1 MILVTG
7 SAGKTGRSV
16 VQALVEKG
24 IPVRA
29 CVHHPDQVDVLKALG
44 AGEVLVGDMR
54 SVEDMRQA
62 ATGVNGVYHI
72 PPNMSPDEVQL
83 GTIIISAA
91 QSAGVEHFVFH
102 SVLKPQV
109 QAMPHHW
116 NKMLVEEQLI
126 QSGLPYTI
134 LQPAAYMQN
143 ILAYWESITKDG
155 IYPLPYP
162 ADTLMSLVDLDDIAQ
177 AASIVITEKGHQF
190 AIYELVGT
198 GAISQNEVAAALS
211 QELQRPVEVSSVS
224 LDQWAEKAHQA
235 GLGAYQI
242 ETLLDMFTFYR
253 QFGLQG
259 NTRVLSWLLGRDP
272 GSLQEFIRRSRSRYE
287 TTPI

>member
-16 VQALVEKG
+16 IQALVEKG
-24 IPVRA
+24 VPVRA
-29 CVHHPDQVDVLKALG
+29 CVHHPDQVDVLKVLG
-44 AGEVLVGDMR
+44 AGEVLVSDMR
-54 SVEDMRQA
+54 SSEDMRQA
-62 ATGVNGVYHI
+62 ATGVHGVYHI
-72 PPNMSPDEVQL
+72 PPNMSPDEVEL
-83 GTIIISAA
+83 GRIIIRAA
-91 QSAGVEHFVFH
+91 QTAGVEHFVFH

-109 QAMPHHW
+109 KAMPHHW

-143 ILAYWESITKDG
+143 ILGYWESITKDG

-162 ADTLMSLVDLDDIAQ
+162 ADTLLSLVDLDDVAQ
-177 AASIVITEKGHQF
+177 VASIVLTERGHQF
-190 AIYELVGT
+190 AIYELVGID
-198 GAISQNEVAAALS
+198 AISQDEVTAALS
-211 QELQRPVEVSSVS
+211 QELQRPVEVASMS
-224 LDQWAEKAHQA
+224 LDQWSEKAHQA

-253 QFGLQG
+253 HFGFQG

-272 GSLQEFIRRSRSRYE
+272 GSLQEFIRRSRSSYE